1 MVLCSLAQTSTNAK
15 MVKTLAMLMR
25 IAPTPREVMCANA
38 NKVLM
43 VMVRL
48 AEVIQIDLISLSKMD
63 SLMVN
68 YLTVYNCL
76 KEGCRKKKRKLSTR
90 GNLVR
95 HCGYSSSHYSLTS
108 GFLRN
113 LRKRHCKD

>member
-43 VMVRL
+43 VLVRL

-68 YLTVYNCL
+68 YSTVL
-76 KEGCRKKKRKLSTR
+76 RRLSEKKRKLSTH

-108 GFLRN
+108 RFLRN

>member
-48 AEVIQIDLISLSKMD
+48 VEVIQIDLISLSKMD
-63 SLMVN
+63 SLMAN
-68 YLTVYNCL
+68 YSTVL
-76 KEGCRKKKRKLSTR
+76 RRLSEKKRKLSTR

>member
-76 KEGCRKKKRKLSTR
+76 KEGCRKKSV
-90 GNLVR
+90 N
-95 HCGYSSSHYSLTS
+95 
-108 GFLRN
+108 
-113 LRKRHCKD
+113 